1 MVTVVTFDE
10 VTKMGGRGGT
20 LIFQGRVQAVG
31 IGAGVFGVA
40 HEFIVREAGQMI
52 CKLFVG

>member
-1 MVTVVTFDE
+1 MVTFDE